1 VVTGETMKVI
11 DLALKDLL
19 QITRD
24 WRAALFIVIM
34 PIGFT
39 VMFGF
44 AFGGFGNGEPAD
56 SRLPVGLLD
65 QDQGSLSPYLQSLL
79 ENSKVVKV
87 ELIDATIDESGEMVA
102 DNELAAVLI
111 IPPGYSQDFLDGD
124 AGQVKVITDP
134 GTNAGMTVRGE
145 VQAAAVRLNSAVR
158 TAIISSEL
166 FDRESGFA
174 SPSEQQEYFDNAL
187 EATISAWEDPPVGV
201 TSSSSTSI
209 TDDQEEAAS
218 DNAFSQ
224 SSPGMMAQFS
234 IAGLMGASAIL
245 VIERK
250 NRTMRRLLTT
260 AMTRVE
266 ILFGHYLAM
275 FVMIFVQLMI
285 LIIFGQLL
293 LRLNYLDHPAA
304 TLLMAV
310 ATALFAASLGLLIG
324 ALAKSE
330 EQVIVFAM
338 IPMFVLSGLGGAW
351 VPMELTPEGFQQIAR
366 FTPLAFV
373 MDGFQDIIIRGLG
386 LEAVVLNIVI
396 LLAYSLVFFAIGAWR
411 FRYE

>member
-1 VVTGETMKVI
+1 MKII
-11 DLALKDLL
+11 DLLLKDLL
-19 QITRD
+19 QTVRD
-24 WRAALFIVIM
+24 WRAALFLVIM
-34 PIGFT
+34 PVGFT
-39 VMFGF
+39 IMFGF

-65 QDQGSLSPYLQSLL
+65 QDQGSLSPILLALL

-87 ELIDATIDESGEMVA
+87 EVIDVTVDESGEMVS

-111 IPPGYSQDFLDGD
+111 IPPGYSERFLEGN
-124 AGQVKVITDP
+124 AGQVTVITDP
-134 GTNAGMTVRGE
+134 GTNAGLTVQGE

-158 TAIISSEL
+158 TAIISNEL
-166 FDRESGFA
+166 FDRESGFVD
-174 SPSEQQEYFDNAL
+174 PSEHQEQFDNAL
-187 EATISAWEDPPVGV
+187 AMTISAWDDPPIGV

-209 TDDQEEAAS
+209 TDDEEEAVLE
-218 DNAFSQ
+218 NAFSQ
-224 SSPGMMAQFS
+224 SSPGMMAQFA

-245 VIERK
+245 VLERK

-260 AMTRVE
+260 ALTRVE
-266 ILFGHYLAM
+266 ILLGHYLAM

-285 LIIFGQLL
+285 LILFGQLL

-338 IPMFVLSGLGGAW
+338 IPMFVLSALGGAW
-351 VPMELTPEGFQQIAR
+351 VPMELTPEGFQQVAR
-366 FTPLAFV
+366 LTPLAFV
-373 MDGFQDIIIRGLG
+373 MDGFQDIIIRDLG
-386 LEAVVLNIVI
+386 LEALVLNIVI
-396 LLAYSLVFFAIGAWR
+396 LLAYALVFFAIGAWR